1 MNDRYLLRN
10 RTHSTAICDCII
22 YYIYLKCHLFLSCLL
37 YYIHSIRIRH
47 MHDGVFKAD
56 RQQFIR

>member
-1 MNDRYLLRN
+1 MTVTYYEIERN
-10 RTHSTAICDCII
+10 PQRLYSIL
-22 YYIYLKCHLFLSCLL
+22 YYIYLKCHLCLSCLL